1 VDNLLSGETRSPV
14 CRFGPDRRLT
24 ALFGVLA
31 VGAAASTALSQDP
44 AGRILLAVSALIL
57 AAYTVTDLIFW
68 PRLVVSAAGLQVR
81 TPGFRG
87 SFAWGEVESVH
98 ADVRARLGLRSTTLE
113 IDASESL
120 LVFSRRALG
129 ADPDSVAG
137 VVRAFNPQT
146 VNPQT
151 VNPGDLEPD

>member
-1 VDNLLSGETRSPV
+1 VDKVQSAEARSPV

-31 VGAAASTALSQDP
+31 VGSAVSTLLSQDP

-57 AAYTVTDLIFW
+57 AAYTVTDLLFW
-68 PRLVVSAAGLQVR
+68 PRLVASAAGLQVR

-87 SFAWGEVESVH
+87 SFAWSEVESVR

-113 IDASESL
+113 IEASESL

-129 ADPDSVAG
+129 SDPDSVAG
-137 VVRAFNPQT
+137 VLRAFNPDA
-146 VNPQT
+146 VNPRDI
-151 VNPGDLEPD
+151 NPD